1 MKSVGFIWALNA
13 QTRFHLKNHKIWSC
27 KLMSFNLKNKKCH
40 LKNDKNDHVLQ
51 ALMTEI
57 AVHRC
62 YLGNYHRKHVWIL
75 QNF

>member
-1 MKSVGFIWALNA
+1 
-13 QTRFHLKNHKIWSC
+13 
-27 KLMSFNLKNKKCH
+27 MSFNLKNKKCH

-57 AVHRC
+57 VVHRC
-62 YLGNYHRKHVWIL
+62 SLGNYHRKHVWIL

>member
-1 MKSVGFIWALNA
+1 
-13 QTRFHLKNHKIWSC
+13 
-27 KLMSFNLKNKKCH
+27 MSFNLKNKKCH

-62 YLGNYHRKHVWIL
+62 YLGNYPGKHVCRSLKLIKS
-75 QNF
+75 QA